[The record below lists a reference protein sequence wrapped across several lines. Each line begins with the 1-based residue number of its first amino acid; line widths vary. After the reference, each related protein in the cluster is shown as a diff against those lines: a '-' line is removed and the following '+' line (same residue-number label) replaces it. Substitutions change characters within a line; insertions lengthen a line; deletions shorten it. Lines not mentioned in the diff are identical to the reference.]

1 MPVAVY
7 HFAVQPTLQIIRR
20 ASFKALP
27 WKNGGGVTHEAI
39 RVPKSDPFEWRVSVA
54 QIEKSGP
61 FSDFAGYRRKMVLL
75 KGSGIELKFSDG
87 QQQALKQV
95 GDMAEFDGALATHCN
110 LLGGPCMDLNLMVSD
125 ERQVRAR
132 VEHVRG
138 PVDVG
143 ASELETT
150 LIFSIESAL
159 EVKRSN
165 GEIAL
170 LGPWDL
176 GVISGFYGQVASS
189 HAAISATPRAVFFA
203 TISD

>member
-1 MPVAVY
+1 MY
-7 HFAVQPTLQIIRR
+7 HFAVQPGLKIIRR
-20 ASFKALP
+20 ATFKATP

-39 RVPKSDPFEWRVSVA
+39 RVPKVGDPFDWRVSVA

-75 KGSGIELKFSDG
+75 KGTGIELKFGDG
-87 QQQALKQV
+87 QQQRLNQV

-110 LLGGPCMDLNLMVSD
+110 LLSGPCMDLNLMVAD
-125 ERQVRAR
+125 ERQVKAR
-132 VEHVRG
+132 VERIRG

-143 ASELETT
+143 ASELQTT
-150 LIFSIESAL
+150 LIFSMESAL

-176 GVISGFYGQVASS
+176 GVINDFYGQVVSS
-189 HAAISATPRAVFFA
+189 QAAISTTPRAVFFA

>member
-1 MPVAVY
+1 MY
-7 HFAVQPTLQIIRR
+7 HFAVQPGLQIIRR
-20 ASFKALP
+20 ATFKALP
-27 WKNGGGVTHEAI
+27 WKNGGGITHEAI
-39 RVPKSDPFEWRVSVA
+39 RVPKIADPFAWRVSVA

-75 KGSGIELKFSDG
+75 KGAGIELKFSDG
-87 QQQALKQV
+87 QQQRLSQL
-95 GDMAEFDGALATHCN
+95 GDMAEFDGALSTHCN
-110 LLGGPCMDLNLMVSD
+110 LLGGPCMDLNLMVANGL
-125 ERQVRAR
+125 EVKAR
-132 VEHVRG
+132 VERIRG

-150 LIFSIESAL
+150 LIFSLESAL

-176 GVISGFYGQVASS
+176 GVVRGFYGQVVSS
-189 HAAISATPRAVFFA
+189 HASISTTPRVVFFA

>member
-1 MPVAVY
+1 VY
-7 HFAVQPTLQIIRR
+7 HFAVQPGLQIIRR

-27 WKNGGGVTHEAI
+27 WKNGGGVTHEAL
-39 RVPKSDPFEWRVSVA
+39 RVPKNGDPFEWRVSVA
-54 QIEKSGP
+54 QIENSGP

-75 KGSGIELKFSDG
+75 RGPGIELKFGDG
-87 QQQALKQV
+87 QQHALRQV
-95 GDMAEFDGALATHCN
+95 GDMAEFDGALSTHGN
-110 LLGGPCMDLNLMVSD
+110 LLGAPCMDLNLMVAND
-125 ERQVRAR
+125 RQVKAR
-132 VEHVRG
+132 VERIRG

-176 GVISGFYGQVASS
+176 GVICGYYGQVVSS
-189 HAAISATPRAVFFA
+189 HAAISTTPRAVFFA
-203 TISD
+203 TISH